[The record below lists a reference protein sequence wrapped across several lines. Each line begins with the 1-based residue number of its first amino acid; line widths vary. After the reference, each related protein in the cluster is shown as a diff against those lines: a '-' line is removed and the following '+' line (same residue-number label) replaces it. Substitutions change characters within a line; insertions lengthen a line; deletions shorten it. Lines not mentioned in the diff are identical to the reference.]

1 MMSNQAAPPL
11 PSHDAIHEAGHAVV
25 AAVMGMPDIWIT
37 VISNRLQCE
46 CGSKTPNTYEALAVS
61 YGGYAADNLI
71 NSRSESDCLLRST
84 TDAKHRKRIV
94 ESHARM
100 YSPDIDWQNQLAK
113 AEAAAMLIVEE
124 QAEDVIHVAREI
136 DKYIASKSDI
146 PRDVVEQWQGI
157 QAARAF
163 GLELRQQQSDVTIQ

>member
-1 MMSNQAAPPL
+1 
-11 PSHDAIHEAGHAVV
+11 
-25 AAVMGMPDIWIT
+25 
-37 VISNRLQCE
+37 
-46 CGSKTPNTYEALAVS
+46 
-61 YGGYAADNLI
+61 
-71 NSRSESDCLLRST
+71 
-84 TDAKHRKRIV
+84 
-94 ESHARM
+94 M

-113 AEAAAMLIVEE
+113 AEAAAMIIVEE

>member
-1 MMSNQAAPPL
+1 
-11 PSHDAIHEAGHAVV
+11 
-25 AAVMGMPDIWIT
+25 
-37 VISNRLQCE
+37 
-46 CGSKTPNTYEALAVS
+46 
-61 YGGYAADNLI
+61 
-71 NSRSESDCLLRST
+71 
-84 TDAKHRKRIV
+84 
-94 ESHARM
+94 
-100 YSPDIDWQNQLAK
+100 
-113 AEAAAMLIVEE
+113 VEE